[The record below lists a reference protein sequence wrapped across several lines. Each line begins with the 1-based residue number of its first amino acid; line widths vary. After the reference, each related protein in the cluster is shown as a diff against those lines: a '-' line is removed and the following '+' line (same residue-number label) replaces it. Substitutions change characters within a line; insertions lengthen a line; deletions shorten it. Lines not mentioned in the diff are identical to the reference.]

1 MQRFYRSANSLS
13 LYRLIS
19 KLLIWGERP
28 SFKISNEISINFIR
42 ISLLQIEQNDGPL
55 TGDGVYLRWQ
65 KYTSQWPLNICK
77 YTYANT
83 YVRWP
88 RSLWSSPVYNAFH
101 EEISRSAFDNKIGEL
116 NRSRWSRSM
125 EAQIEPDLNGHHFN
139 KLYTGQK
146 WPNIETGDGEWR
158 EFSIAIEVRRAR
170 PELKMAEHCLRSNAA
185 RTMGI
190 H

>member
-1 MQRFYRSANSLS
+1 MKFPSRSFIS
-13 LYRLIS
+13 LYILIN
-19 KLLIWGERP
+19 LTYIV
-28 SFKISNEISINFIR
+28 IA
-42 ISLLQIEQNDGPL
+42 IEQNDG
-55 TGDGVYLRWQ
+55 TFTRDGVYLRWQ

-88 RSLWSSPVYNAFH
+88 RSLWSSSVYNAFH

-116 NRSRWSRSM
+116 NRSRWSHSM
-125 EAQIEPDLNGHHFN
+125 EVQIEPDLNGHHFN

-158 EFSIAIEVRRAR
+158 EFSIAMEVRGAR
-170 PELKMAEHCLRSNAA
+170 PELKMAGHCLRSNAA